1 MHMRARAKHLF
12 IYKINLQNMLTR
24 TTRVHVDNILLNSF
38 FFYQRERIG
47 YNYHNICEVEEG
59 IAIAYHCDYDADCHT

>member
-38 FFYQRERIG
+38 FFISERELGTITIIYVR
-47 YNYHNICEVEEG
+47 
-59 IAIAYHCDYDADCHT
+59 